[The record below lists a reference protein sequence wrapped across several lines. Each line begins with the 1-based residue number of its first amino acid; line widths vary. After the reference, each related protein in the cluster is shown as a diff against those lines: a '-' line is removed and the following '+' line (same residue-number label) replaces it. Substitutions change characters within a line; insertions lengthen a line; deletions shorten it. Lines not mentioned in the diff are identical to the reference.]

1 MGIWHRRSKKKPTG
15 AKLRQF
21 RSKRKHEM
29 GRTPTET
36 LMGEPKRRIIDSK
49 GPYEKTPALK
59 LNMVNLTNPKTN
71 ETTRVELQDV
81 EENKANMDYQR
92 RKVITKGTIIKTPKG
107 RAVVTNRPGQDGV
120 LNATLL

>member
-1 MGIWHRRSKKKPTG
+1 MGIWHRKSGRKPTG

-36 LMGEPKRRIIDSK
+36 LMGKPKRRVIDSK
-49 GPYEKTPALK
+49 GLQEKTSGLR
-59 LNMVNLTNPKTN
+59 LNMVNVTDPKTN
-71 ETTRVELQDV
+71 ETTRVELVDV

-107 RAVVTNRPGQDGV
+107 TAVVTSRPGQDGV
-120 LNATLL
+120 LNAILI